1 MSSSLSSL
9 LRGRGGGD
17 LSFTCLGGRGGGR
30 ERGWEGRLSK
40 LGIDLLVRLVGAE
53 LETLLAFLL
62 GTAGGV
68 LVVVVVVVEGPG
80 LLLTILLST
89 ILAVSEAGAGAG
101 LGGKTLLLSKPGV
114 S

>member
-40 LGIDLLVRLVGAE
+40 FGIDLLVRLVGAE

-68 LVVVVVVVEGPG
+68 LVVVVVVEGPG

-101 LGGKTLLLSKPGV
+101 LGGKTLLLSEPGV

>member
-1 MSSSLSSL
+1 
-9 LRGRGGGD
+9 
-17 LSFTCLGGRGGGR
+17 
-30 ERGWEGRLSK
+30 

-89 ILAVSEAGAGAG
+89 MLAVSEAGAGG
-101 LGGKTLLLSKPGV
+101 HLHRTHRPGGKVTLTGLHTDWGGGQD
-114 S
+114 